1 MIETKIWWILSKIIL
16 ISSDETNFLLNVSFI
31 KKALTEWQVGKI
43 LHISN
48 IDIDI
53 DDEILNNTPKVISFI
68 HEIENPFLA
77 PIIEIIIL
85 QLFFYK
91 LAEKNNIIPGE
102 FRFTQKITRD
112 V

>member
-1 MIETKIWWILSKIIL
+1 MVSIP
-16 ISSDETNFLLNVSFI
+16 DETNFELNVGFI
-31 KKALTEWQVGKI
+31 KKVLTEWEVGKI
-43 LHISN
+43 LHITN
-48 IDIDI
+48 KDFDPN
-53 DDEILNNTPKVISFI
+53 DEILNNSPKLISFKHDI
-68 HEIENPFLA
+68 QNPFLA

-91 LAEKNNIIPGE
+91 LAEKNNIKPGE